1 MGYHSSGN
9 GKSVSGSGWPLF
21 SSNIPLTRITSQTVL
36 NFQSDVEGIKRQNW
50 FIGNLQS
57 CISQKLKNTKKY
69 TQNCQII
76 FNRYNNQHF
85 FWIKHSVIT
94 FDLKEKKKKRRR
106 ISHRHIPVKRKKK
119 NRPLCFYYN
128 VKRWKGII
136 IHDPIKEFC
145 PVFFCGTRKVQQ
157 SLYRFSFAL
166 FSNKTSQLSI
176 NRNVVHC
183 FSSLVLVIRF

>member
-1 MGYHSSGN
+1 MENLYQGVDDPFFPLTFLWQELPLRLFWISRAMSRALN
-9 GKSVSGSGWPLF
+9 GKTGSLAICKVAYP
-21 SSNIPLTRITSQTVL
+21 
-36 NFQSDVEGIKRQNW
+36 ENW
-50 FIGNLQS
+50 KIQ
-57 CISQKLKNTKKY
+57 KKY

-94 FDLKEKKKKRRR
+94 LDLKEKKKKRR

>member
-57 CISQKLKNTKKY
+57 CISRKLKNTKKY

-94 FDLKEKKKKRRR
+94 FDLKEKKKKEEEYP
-106 ISHRHIPVKRKKK
+106 IGTSLWKGKRKIDH
-119 NRPLCFYYN
+119 C
-128 VKRWKGII
+128 VSITMWKDG
-136 IHDPIKEFC
+136 K
-145 PVFFCGTRKVQQ
+145 G
-157 SLYRFSFAL
+157 L
-166 FSNKTSQLSI
+166 
-176 NRNVVHC
+176 
-183 FSSLVLVIRF
+183 